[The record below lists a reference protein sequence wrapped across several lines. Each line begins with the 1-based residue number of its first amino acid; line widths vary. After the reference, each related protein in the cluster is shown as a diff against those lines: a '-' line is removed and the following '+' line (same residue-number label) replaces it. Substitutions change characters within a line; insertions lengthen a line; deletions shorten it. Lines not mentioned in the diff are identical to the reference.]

1 MQLRRLVIALATS
14 TALLTSF
21 TPAASAGTYDV
32 LACNSA
38 GGVNH
43 SWAYETNAPNALES
57 LSSCPSTGSYT
68 GLVATTNLNRPA
80 PPTFGDFG
88 QWVVRAP
95 SETRISRAQLARW
108 LGMEGGSGWEV
119 YARTDDGQILSG
131 ETCTVTPG
139 NDECNVGGFNA
150 PGLDRTLDT
159 TSLAYGVRC
168 IRSGCTTGFTIH
180 AARAAIYSARVTITD
195 EVAPTLGV
203 PGGSLLT
210 PTGYHRGSEI
220 ATFTASDSSGIGELR
235 LYADGLL
242 RVARS
247 HQCDYTLTAPCSSS
261 SDPQSVA
268 FDTRLVPD
276 GDRQVQVGAV
286 DAAGNE
292 TRSVTRTITV
302 DNGAPAAPQGLT
314 VASRDMANPG
324 FSASWR
330 NPGGQVA
337 PIERARWVLCP
348 ADGGACS
355 SGAVAGG
362 GGAGRLDGS
371 LPRPGRWTLAVY
383 LVDAAGNASTGNA
396 SQVELD
402 YAVPSPPASV
412 PPAVAPSPP
421 PPAAKRSPR
430 LAVASARLDRRRRT
444 VIVRGTLAR
453 SARGRLTVT
462 HRARV
467 GRRTV
472 TRAVAVAPRR
482 GRFTARVRI
491 SAKEARG
498 RSRQVRVS
506 YPGAGAYAPA
516 SRTVRVR

>member
-1 MQLRRLVIALATS
+1 M
-14 TALLTSF
+14 
-21 TPAASAGTYDV
+21 
-32 LACNSA
+32 
-38 GGVNH
+38 
-43 SWAYETNAPNALES
+43 
-57 LSSCPSTGSYT
+57 
-68 GLVATTNLNRPA
+68 
-80 PPTFGDFG
+80 
-88 QWVVRAP
+88 
-95 SETRISRAQLARW
+95 
-108 LGMEGGSGWEV
+108 
-119 YARTDDGQILSG
+119 
-131 ETCTVTPG
+131 
-139 NDECNVGGFNA
+139 
-150 PGLDRTLDT
+150 
-159 TSLAYGVRC
+159 
-168 IRSGCTTGFTIH
+168 
-180 AARAAIYSARVTITD
+180 
-195 EVAPTLGV
+195 
-203 PGGSLLT
+203 
-210 PTGYHRGSEI
+210 
-220 ATFTASDSSGIGELR
+220 
-235 LYADGLL
+235 
-242 RVARS
+242 
-247 HQCDYTLTAPCSSS
+247 APCPGSA
-261 SDPQSVA
+261 DPQSVA
-268 FDTRLVPD
+268 LDTRLVPD

-286 DAAGNE
+286 DAADNE
-292 TRSVTRTITV
+292 TRSVVRTITV
-302 DNGAPAAPQGLT
+302 DNGAPAAPQGLA
-314 VASRDMANPG
+314 VGSRDVANPG

-330 NPGGQVA
+330 DPGGQVA
-337 PIERARWVLCP
+337 PIEQARWVLCP

-355 SGAVAGG
+355 SGAVARS
-362 GGAGRLDGS
+362 GATGRLDGS

-402 YAVPSPPASV
+402 YAVPSPPTSV
-412 PPAVAPSPP
+412 PPAVAPSPS

-506 YPGAGAYAPA
+506 YLGAGAYAPA